1 MTNEEVNMKR
11 LARVQSGF
19 TLIEI
24 LVVLI
29 IIGFLTAAV
38 AVNYMGRID
47 EGARTKVKADLRSIE
62 QGLNLYRLD
71 NYRYPTTEEGLVIL
85 VPEYISKLTRDPWNR
100 DYLYANPGE
109 HGLDFDIYTL
119 GRDGAQGGEDIDKD
133 LGNWN
138 IDSIND

>member
-1 MTNEEVNMKR
+1 MMNEELMMKR
-11 LARVQSGF
+11 PARVQSGF

-71 NYRYPTTEEGLVIL
+71 KYRYPTTEEGLTIL
-85 VPEYISKLTRDPWNR
+85 VPEYISKLTSDPWNR

-109 HGLDFDIYTL
+109 HGLEFDIYTL
-119 GRDGAQGGEDIDKD
+119 GRDGTQGGEGIDMD

-138 IDSIND
+138 IDTIRE

>member
-1 MTNEEVNMKR
+1 MKR

-100 DYLYANPGE
+100 DYLYANPGT
-109 HGLDFDIYTL
+109 HGLEFDIYTL
-119 GRDGAQGGEDIDKD
+119 GRDGAQGGEDIDMD

-138 IDSIND
+138 IDSINN

>member
-1 MTNEEVNMKR
+1 MKR
-11 LARVQSGF
+11 LARAQSGF

-119 GRDGAQGGEDIDKD
+119 GRDGAQGGEDIDMD

-138 IDSIND
+138 IDNINN

>member
-1 MTNEEVNMKR
+1 MKEEVIMKR
-11 LARVQSGF
+11 QARAQSGF

-71 NYRYPTTEEGLVIL
+71 
-85 VPEYISKLTRDPWNR
+85 
-100 DYLYANPGE
+100 
-109 HGLDFDIYTL
+109 
-119 GRDGAQGGEDIDKD
+119 
-133 LGNWN
+133 
-138 IDSIND
+138 

>member
-1 MTNEEVNMKR
+1 MIVEEVTMKR
-11 LARVQSGF
+11 MRRSQSGF

-47 EGARTKVKADLRSIE
+47 DGARTKVKSDLRSIE

-71 NYRYPTTEEGLVIL
+71 KFRYPTTEEGLTIL
-85 VPEYISKLTRDPWNR
+85 VPDYISKLTRDPWNN
-100 DYLYANPGE
+100 DYLYTSPGE
-109 HGLDFDIYTL
+109 HGGDFDIFTY
-119 GRDGAQGGEDIDKD
+119 GRDGSQGGTDIDTD
-133 LGNWN
+133 MGNWN
-138 IDSIND
+138 IDTIGK